1 MLIVGSL
8 PDPNL
13 FGLAAADS
21 STMVNK
27 QAKQPAA
34 KAPAE
39 QNSVNQRGE
48 EWQAERLT
56 GAHGPAR
63 RKRNAARRTPHVRT
77 HTHCRAARMLR
88 QTLTTAGN
96 E

>member
-1 MLIVGSL
+1 MYQTMSPGSL
-8 PDPNL
+8 PDPDL
-13 FGLAAADS
+13 FGLAAAYS
-21 STMVNK
+21 STVVNK

-39 QNSVNQRGE
+39 QKSVNQRGE

-63 RKRNAARRTPHVRT
+63 RKRNATPL
-77 HTHCRAARMLR
+77 AARPHAHIAVQPACCDKR
-88 QTLTTAGN
+88 
-96 E
+96 

>member
-1 MLIVGSL
+1 MYQTMLIVGSL
-8 PDPNL
+8 PDPDL

-39 QNSVNQRGE
+39 QKSVNQRGE

-56 GAHGPAR
+56 GARAQRGID
-63 RKRNAARRTPHVRT
+63 AAGRQPH
-77 HTHCRAARMLR
+77 AACCGER
-88 QTLTTAGN
+88 
-96 E
+96 